1 MEEKMECDQNISV
14 ESISEADQKQ
24 LDAGALFVL
33 KSKGSWLH
41 CGYHLTTSIVAPGL
55 LTLPFSLAKMGWGAG
70 VAYLLV
76 AAVVTFYSYNLI
88 SLVLEHH
95 AQQGNRLLRFR
106 DLARLVLGSFWGR
119 YYIGPMQLILCLASV
134 VGGILLAGIT
144 LKAMYLAEKPHGTMK
159 LYEFIA
165 FAGLFMLL
173 LAQIPSF
180 HSLRHLNLVSLILCL
195 VYSACATASSIYI
208 DFYFYNIL
216 KLILQ
221 ATVAPPV
228 KGKMFKGL
236 CLCYVVVISTFFS
249 VAIAGYWAFGNQA
262 QSNILSN
269 FFASDGS
276 VLVPKSLYMMINFFC
291 IVQIFAVSVVYLQP
305 TNEVLEQLLADPKKH
320 QYSPRNVIPRIISR
334 SLVVAF
340 STLIAAMIPFFGD
353 LTALI
358 GAFAILP
365 MDFMIPAVMYNITF
379 GSSERKA
386 IYWVNIVIITVFSGL
401 TVLGC
406 ISSVRQI
413 ALDAKSYKLFANL

>member
-1 MEEKMECDQNISV
+1 
-14 ESISEADQKQ
+14 
-24 LDAGALFVL
+24 
-33 KSKGSWLH
+33 
-41 CGYHLTTSIVAPGL
+41 
-55 LTLPFSLAKMGWGAG
+55 
-70 VAYLLV
+70 
-76 AAVVTFYSYNLI
+76 
-88 SLVLEHH
+88 
-95 AQQGNRLLRFR
+95 
-106 DLARLVLGSFWGR
+106 
-119 YYIGPMQLILCLASV
+119 MQLILCLASV

-159 LYEFIA
+159 LYEFIV
-165 FAGLFMLL
+165 FGGLFMLI

-195 VYSACATASSIYI
+195 VYSACTTASSIYI
-208 DFYFYNIL
+208 GHSSRAPQRDYSIPGSGKDQLFGIFTAISIIGTTYGSGI
-216 KLILQ
+216 IPEIQ

-305 TNEVLEQLLADPKKH
+305 NNEVLEQLLADPKKH

-365 MDFMIPAVMYNITF
+365 MDFIIPAVMYNITF
-379 GSSERKA
+379 RPSERKA
-386 IYWVNIVIITVFSGL
+386 IYWVNMVIIIVFSGL

-413 ALDAKSYKLFANL
+413 SLDAKSYKLFANL

>member
-1 MEEKMECDQNISV
+1 MGSDLPLIRCAWHSSRAPRRDYSIPGSGKDQLFGIFTAIS
-14 ESISEADQKQ
+14 II
-24 LDAGALFVL
+24 GTTY
-33 KSKGSWLH
+33 GS
-41 CGYHLTTSIVAPGL
+41 
-55 LTLPFSLAKMGWGAG
+55 
-70 VAYLLV
+70 
-76 AAVVTFYSYNLI
+76 
-88 SLVLEHH
+88 
-95 AQQGNRLLRFR
+95 
-106 DLARLVLGSFWGR
+106 
-119 YYIGPMQLILCLASV
+119 
-134 VGGILLAGIT
+134 GI
-144 LKAMYLAEKPHGTMK
+144 
-159 LYEFIA
+159 
-165 FAGLFMLL
+165 
-173 LAQIPSF
+173 IPE
-180 HSLRHLNLVSLILCL
+180 I
-195 VYSACATASSIYI
+195 
-208 DFYFYNIL
+208 
-216 KLILQ
+216 Q

-365 MDFMIPAVMYNITF
+365 MDFIIPAIMYNITF
-379 GSSERKA
+379 GSSVRKP
-386 IYWVNIVIITVFSGL
+386 IYWVNMVIIIVFSGL